1 MAEVGVGGRD
11 ITGCGGEGI
20 VGKDVLVVDDD
31 ASIREVIQVTLEVV
45 GGWSVRSAASGVE
58 AIDEVR
64 RQCPDAVLLDLM
76 MPGMDGPDTLD
87 GLRGAFGE
95 EDVPVILLSA
105 KVQQRRDDE
114 ELTGLDVAG
123 VIAKPFDPITLPDRI
138 SGILG
143 WAA

>member
-1 MAEVGVGGRD
+1 MARR
-11 ITGCGGEGI
+11 
-20 VGKDVLVVDDD
+20 DVLVVDDD

-45 GGWSVRSAASGVE
+45 GGWTVRSAATGTE
-58 AIDEVR
+58 AIEEAR

-76 MPGMDGPDTLD
+76 MPGMDGPDTLE
-87 GLRGAFGE
+87 GLRKAFDG

-105 KVQQRRDDE
+105 KVQQRRDNED
-114 ELTGLDVAG
+114 LDDLDVAG

-138 SGILG
+138 SGLLG